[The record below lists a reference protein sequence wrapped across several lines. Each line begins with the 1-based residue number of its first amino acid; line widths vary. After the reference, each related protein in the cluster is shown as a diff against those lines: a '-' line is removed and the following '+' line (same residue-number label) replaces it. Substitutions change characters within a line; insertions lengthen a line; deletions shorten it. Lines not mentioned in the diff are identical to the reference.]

1 MADISEDVIIVTSSL
16 TKDMTGKDDLFR
28 GPAIRALCK
37 ITDASM
43 LHAIERYMK
52 QVRHAVDMKV
62 EWINS
67 TDREDKED
75 DSFKRKSSH
84 TCVLERV
91 KAVFD
96 DVAELLSLVRFPIR
110 RSWTE

>member
-52 QVRHAVDMKV
+52 QVQSEIICLSMFICNKV
-62 EWINS
+62 NDPS
-67 TDREDKED
+67 
-75 DSFKRKSSH
+75 
-84 TCVLERV
+84 VLE
-91 KAVFD
+91 
-96 DVAELLSLVRFPIR
+96 
-110 RSWTE
+110 